1 METALRALLA
11 NNGVDE
17 RVIEKVDQGR
27 VVVER
32 ATRGNWLVVSPALA
46 AVRDS
51 YESLLMKY
59 LLQTRNTNIDSDM
72 SAIQT
77 CTAVLP
83 RLEKIFRLFKEAVS
97 W

>member
-1 METALRALLA
+1 MAFCELYLINLYRTVFILACVLLLLKQT
-11 NNGVDE
+11 E
-17 RVIEKVDQGR
+17 PM
-27 VVVER
+27 
-32 ATRGNWLVVSPALA
+32 VSPALA